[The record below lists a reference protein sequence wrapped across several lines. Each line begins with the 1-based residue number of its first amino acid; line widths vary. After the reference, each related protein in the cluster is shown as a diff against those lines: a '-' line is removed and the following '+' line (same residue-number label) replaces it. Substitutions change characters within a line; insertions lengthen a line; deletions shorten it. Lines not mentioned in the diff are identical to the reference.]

1 MCVCEC
7 VSVLVGEWVSVCVWG
22 WGVGVGGVRD
32 FMCVRILVSYVC
44 PSNNNIMCIHVSLEL
59 AKN

>member
-7 VSVLVGEWVSVCVWG
+7 VSVLVGEWVSVCVG
-22 WGVGVGGVRD
+22 GGGVRD